1 MTSDPKKSQPSADIE
16 QELYQK
22 RQKIYAR
29 EVHGL
34 FATMR
39 FLAMAGLMGI
49 YYILPWI
56 QWNGRQAVLLD
67 LPARKFY
74 FFGTTIWPQD
84 FILVALLLMIAAWSL
99 FFFTNLAGR
108 LWCGYACP
116 QTVWTEVFMWFERK
130 IEGDRPKQMK
140 LDKMGWGAEK
150 ILRKGGKHLA
160 WIAVAFWTGFTFVGW
175 FSPIAD
181 LAERM
186 VSIQLGPWETFWIL
200 FYGFATWGNAGFM
213 REQVC
218 IYMCPYARF
227 QSAMFDTDTL
237 IISYDEQR
245 GEPRGTR
252 RKDEDYKAAG
262 KGDCIDCTICVQV
275 CPVGIDI
282 RDGLQYQCIACA
294 ACIDACDDV
303 MEKMGYPKGLVRYTT
318 ENALEG
324 KPSRVLR
331 PRSIMYGV
339 VLIAFILGF
348 LFVALNRMP
357 LELNIIRDRVA
368 LFTEADNGDIL
379 NTYNLKIMNMA
390 EQTYTY
396 RLSLASEDIAEFH
409 SGGLEVQLTTG
420 EVAEVPFQIA
430 AAPDQIHKRSN
441 EVMFILEAVENP
453 EIRIEQSGRVLGPV
467 FR

>member
-1 MTSDPKKSQPSADIE
+1 MTSDPKKSHPSTDIE

-39 FLAMAGLMGI
+39 VLAMAGLMGI

-84 FILVALLLMIAAWSL
+84 FILVALLLMISAWSL

-140 LDKMGWGAEK
+140 LDKMGWGPEK

-175 FSPIAD
+175 FSPITD
-181 LAERM
+181 LAVRM
-186 VSIQLGPWETFWIL
+186 VDFQLGPWETFWVL

-237 IISYDEQR
+237 IISYDEKR

-324 KPSRVLR
+324 KPSRVVR

-339 VLIAFILGF
+339 VLIAFIAGF

-390 EQTYTY
+390 EETYTY
-396 RLSLASEDIAEFH
+396 RLSLASDDIAEFH
-409 SGGLEVQLTTG
+409 SGGLEVKLTTG

-430 AAPDQIHKRSN
+430 AAPDQIRKRSN
-441 EVMFILEAVENP
+441 EVTFILEAIENP
-453 EIRIEQSGRVLGPV
+453 EIRIEQSGRFLGPV

>member
-1 MTSDPKKSQPSADIE
+1 MTSDSKKTDPTTDIE

-29 EVHGL
+29 EVHGI

-39 FLAMAGLMGI
+39 VLAMAGLMGI

-56 QWNGRQAVLLD
+56 EWNGRQAVLFD

-84 FILVALLLMIAAWSL
+84 FILVALLLMIAAWAL

-175 FSPIAD
+175 FSPIDD
-181 LAERM
+181 LAVRM
-186 VSIQLGPWETFWIL
+186 VSFQLGPWETFWIL

-227 QSAMFDTDTL
+227 QSAMFDADTL
-237 IISYDEQR
+237 IISYDEKR
-245 GEPRGTR
+245 GEPRGMR
-252 RKDEDYKAAG
+252 RKDEDHAAAG

-303 MEKMGYPKGLVRYTT
+303 MDKMGYPRGLIRYTT

-324 KPSRVLR
+324 KATRVVR

-339 VLIAFILGF
+339 VLIAFVVGF
-348 LFVALNRMP
+348 LAVALNRMP
-357 LELNIIRDRVA
+357 LQLNIIRDRVA

-379 NTYNLKIMNMA
+379 NIYNLKIMNLA
-390 EQTYTY
+390 EETYTY
-396 RLSLASEDIAEFH
+396 RLSLSSEDLSQIRSRDLEIQLATGEIAEI
-409 SGGLEVQLTTG
+409 
-420 EVAEVPFQIA
+420 PFQIA
-430 AAPDQIHKRSN
+430 VAPDQIRKRSN
-441 EVMFILEAVENP
+441 EVIFSLEAVENP
-453 EIRIEQSGRVLGPV
+453 EIRVEQSGRFLGPV

>member
-1 MTSDPKKSQPSADIE
+1 MTSDPKKSHSAMDVE

-39 FLAMAGLMGI
+39 VLAMAGLMGI
-49 YYILPWI
+49 YYILPWV

-140 LDKMGWGAEK
+140 LDKMGWGVEK

-186 VSIQLGPWETFWIL
+186 ISMQLGPWETFWIL
-200 FYGFATWGNAGFM
+200 FYGFATWGNAGFL

-227 QSAMFDTDTL
+227 QSAMFDADTL
-237 IISYDEQR
+237 IISYDEKR
-245 GEPRGTR
+245 GEPRGMR
-252 RKDEDYKAAG
+252 RKDEDHHAAG

-339 VLIAFILGF
+339 VLIAFVVGF
-348 LFVALNRMP
+348 LSVALNRMP
-357 LELNIIRDRVA
+357 LQLNIIRDRVA

-390 EQTYTY
+390 EEAYTY

-409 SGGLEVQLTTG
+409 SGGLEVRLATG

-430 AAPDQIHKRSN
+430 AAPDQIRKRSN
-441 EVMFILEAVENP
+441 EVMFILEAIENP
-453 EIRIEQSGRVLGPV
+453 EVRIEQSGRFLGPV

>member
-1 MTSDPKKSQPSADIE
+1 MTSEQQKDQATAKVE

-34 FATMR
+34 FASMR
-39 FLAMAGLMGI
+39 ILAMAGLLGV

-84 FILVALLLMIAAWSL
+84 FILVALLLMISAWAL

-116 QTVWTEVFMWFERK
+116 QTVWTEMFMWFERK
-130 IEGDRPKQMK
+130 FEGDRPKQIK
-140 LDKMGWGAEK
+140 LDKMGWGMEK
-150 ILRKGGKHLA
+150 LLRKGGKHLA
-160 WIAVAFWTGFTFVGW
+160 WIAIAFWTGFTFVGW
-175 FSPIAD
+175 FSPIMD
-181 LAERM
+181 LAARTL
-186 VSIQLGPWETFWIL
+186 SFQLGPWEAFWVL
-200 FYGFATWGNAGFM
+200 FYGFATWGNAGLM

-245 GEPRGTR
+245 GEPRGAR
-252 RKDEDYKAAG
+252 RKGDDPRTLG
-262 KGDCIDCTICVQV
+262 KGDCIDCSICVQV

-303 MEKMGYPKGLVRYTT
+303 MDKMGYPKGLIRYTT

-324 KPSRVLR
+324 KPTKILR

-339 VLIAFILGF
+339 LLLTFVAGF
-348 LFVALNRMP
+348 LYVALNRLP

-368 LFTEADNGDIL
+368 LYTEADNGDIL

-390 EQTYTY
+390 EQAYTY
-396 RLSLASEDIAEFH
+396 RLSLASDDISELSA
-409 SGGLEVQLTTG
+409 GDLEVRLGTG
-420 EVAEVPFQIA
+420 EVAEIPFQIA
-430 AAPDQIHKRSN
+430 VTPDRIRRRSS
-441 EVMFILEAVENP
+441 EVIFILEAIENP
-453 EIRIEQSGRVLGPV
+453 EMRIEQKGRFLGPV

>member
-1 MTSDPKKSQPSADIE
+1 MTSDPKKSHSAMDVE

-39 FLAMAGLMGI
+39 VLAMAGLMGI

-140 LDKMGWGAEK
+140 LDKMGWGVEK

-186 VSIQLGPWETFWIL
+186 ISIQLGPWETFWIL
-200 FYGFATWGNAGFM
+200 FYGFATWGNAGFL

-339 VLIAFILGF
+339 VLVAFIVGF
-348 LFVALNRMP
+348 LFVALNRVP

-390 EQTYTY
+390 EEAYTY

-409 SGGLEVQLTTG
+409 SGGLEVRLATG

-430 AAPDQIHKRSN
+430 AAPDQIRKRSN
-441 EVMFILEAVENP
+441 EVMFILEAIENP
-453 EIRIEQSGRVLGPV
+453 EVRIEQSGRFLGPV